1 MPRGRKAKVKGG
13 IGTAGSNYECCS
25 GRKSGKILACGLALI
40 LLGLLL
46 RAGWSVADL
55 LLLVGAIFVV
65 KGFMVSMMKK

>member
-1 MPRGRKAKVKGG
+1 MPRGRKK
-13 IGTAGSNYECCS
+13 TAEKADNKMNYECCG
-25 GRKSGKILACGLALI
+25 GRNSGKILACGLALI

-65 KGFMVSMMKK
+65 KGLIVSMVKK